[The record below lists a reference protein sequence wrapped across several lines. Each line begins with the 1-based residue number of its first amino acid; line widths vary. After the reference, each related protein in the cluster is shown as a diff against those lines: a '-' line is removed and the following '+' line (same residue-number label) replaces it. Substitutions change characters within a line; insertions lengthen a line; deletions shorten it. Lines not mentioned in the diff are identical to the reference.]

1 MAFAQQLLVH
11 PPAFLACL
19 LSNYFP
25 FQLFEPKYSTRES
38 ESEKLP
44 KTKCGCPG
52 IPFTS
57 LAPIVR
63 SLDDSL
69 KPIETN
75 GIITGPIASKSDSSE
90 NLTKTGTLV
99 GAIIGSSTSQKS
111 YDEGLFGNV
120 CNDRVDSCPE
130 DEEHLLLWSNT
141 ATENKE
147 EKEVESKEEA
157 EETTSVHFFLE
168 QLVGEEG
175 WRKCVEVRNLLIFGL
190 LKKIAS
196 DRCCWSN
203 YCPGAQ
209 TLGRVED
216 QTFGTN

>member
-44 KTKCGCPG
+44 KTKCGC
-52 IPFTS
+52 

-99 GAIIGSSTSQKS
+99 GAIIGSSTIQKS
-111 YDEGLFGNV
+111 YDEGPFGNV

-147 EKEVESKEEA
+147 EKGSGHVDLTSSVYFAKHPKAIANPQERSVSLLTNHIMDRKFQSKC
-157 EETTSVHFFLE
+157 S
-168 QLVGEEG
+168 
-175 WRKCVEVRNLLIFGL
+175 
-190 LKKIAS
+190 
-196 DRCCWSN
+196 SN
-203 YCPGAQ
+203 G
-209 TLGRVED
+209 
-216 QTFGTN
+216 

>member
-99 GAIIGSSTSQKS
+99 GAIIGSSTIQKS
-111 YDEGLFGNV
+111 YDEGPFGNV
-120 CNDRVDSCPE
+120 CNDRVDTCPE

-147 EKEVESKEEA
+147 EKEVESKEDA

-175 WRKCVEVRNLLIFGL
+175 WRKCVEVRNLLIFGTT
-190 LKKIAS
+190 I
-196 DRCCWSN
+196 
-203 YCPGAQ
+203 
-209 TLGRVED
+209 V
-216 QTFGTN
+216 GTTIVVQVHKPSGELRIRLSEQIEAKL